1 MASPSVVNGQ
11 TTHGQDQPTTLV
23 GVPGVAASE
32 VLAHAERRRFSADYK
47 RRILAEADQ
56 CLQSGQIG
64 ALLRREGLY
73 SSHLTCWRQQ
83 RERGALGTLKRGKP
97 AADPA
102 VKEVA
107 RLQRENRRLQFRLSQ
122 AEMIIAV
129 QKKLCTLLG
138 LPLEDP
144 LKGDGK

>member
-1 MASPSVVNGQ
+1 MTSQPAVNGPSLHRQ
-11 TTHGQDQPTTLV
+11 EQPSSPTTV
-23 GVPGVAASE
+23 SGVVE
-32 VLAHAERRRFSADYK
+32 VEVVSRAERRRFSADYK
-47 RRILAEADQ
+47 RRILQEADQ
-56 CLQSGQIG
+56 CHQSGQIG

-83 RERGALGTLKRGKP
+83 RERGELGTLKRGKP

-107 RLQRENRRLQFRLSQ
+107 RLQRENSRLQFRLTQ
-122 AEMIIAV
+122 AETIIAV

-138 LPLEDP
+138 LPLEGP
-144 LKGDGK
+144 LPGDNK

>member
-1 MASPSVVNGQ
+1 MTSPPVVNGQ
-11 TTHGQDQPTTLV
+11 SAYRQDQAATPAR
-23 GVPGVAASE
+23 VPGEAASE
-32 VLAHAERRRFSADYK
+32 VLARAERRRFSADYK

-107 RLQRENRRLQFRLSQ
+107 RLQRENSRLQFRLTQ
-122 AEMIIAV
+122 AETIIAV

-138 LPLEDP
+138 LPLEEP